1 MRCGIATRC
10 GTKRAGGRRG
20 TEPKQAAYDDEEEE
34 RMLLLDDRGGDGGE
48 AAACRC
54 GAGIRSEKRARSGR
68 EAGEKR
74 ARSGRVRNGGE
85 GGGVHTAYEEEDEPL
100 PDDVS
105 EAGGHEGAGNSRF
118 VTSPSARR
126 RFATPRWATSASRA
140 SCIQKLGGTRLPSVH
155 CFSSRCYYC

>member
-34 RMLLLDDRGGDGGE
+34 RMLLLDDGGGDGGE

-74 ARSGRVRNGGE
+74 ARSGRVRNGGRV
-85 GGGVHTAYEEEDEPL
+85 GGRTP
-100 PDDVS
+100 
-105 EAGGHEGAGNSRF
+105 R
-118 VTSPSARR
+118 TRR
-126 RFATPRWATSASRA
+126 RMSPCPMTYRKQEDTREQATAD
-140 SCIQKLGGTRLPSVH
+140 L
-155 CFSSRCYYC
+155 

>member
-68 EAGEKR
+68 EVGEKR
-74 ARSGRVRNGGE
+74 ARTKWGE
-85 GGGVHTAYEEEDEPL
+85 GGGGAHRVR
-100 PDDVS
+100 
-105 EAGGHEGAGNSRF
+105 GGG
-118 VTSPSARR
+118 
-126 RFATPRWATSASRA
+126 
-140 SCIQKLGGTRLPSVH
+140 
-155 CFSSRCYYC
+155 

>member
-34 RMLLLDDRGGDGGE
+34 RMLLLDDGGCDGGE

-68 EAGEKR
+68 EAGAYEMG
-74 ARSGRVRNGGE
+74 GRVGGR
-85 GGGVHTAYEEEDEPL
+85 TP
-100 PDDVS
+100 
-105 EAGGHEGAGNSRF
+105 R
-118 VTSPSARR
+118 TRR
-126 RFATPRWATSASRA
+126 RMSPCPMTYRKQEDTREQATAD
-140 SCIQKLGGTRLPSVH
+140 L
-155 CFSSRCYYC
+155 

>member
-20 TEPKQAAYDDEEEE
+20 TEPKQAAYDEEEE
-34 RMLLLDDRGGDGGE
+34 RMPLLDVAWE
-48 AAACRC
+48 LAACRC

-85 GGGVHTAYEEEDEPL
+85 GGGAHTAYEEEDEPL
-100 PDDVS
+100 PDEVS
-105 EAGGHEGAGNSRF
+105 EAEGHEGAGNSRF

-126 RFATPRWATSASRA
+126 RFATSR
-140 SCIQKLGGTRLPSVH
+140 
-155 CFSSRCYYC
+155 

>member
-1 MRCGIATRC
+1 MRRGIATRC

-34 RMLLLDDRGGDGGE
+34 RMLLLDDGGGDGGE

-74 ARSGRVRNGGE
+74 ARTKWGE
-85 GGGVHTAYEEEDEPL
+85 GGGAHTAYEEEDEPL

>member
-34 RMLLLDDRGGDGGE
+34 RMLLLDDAWE

-68 EAGEKR
+68 EAGAYEMG
-74 ARSGRVRNGGE
+74 GRVGGR
-85 GGGVHTAYEEEDEPL
+85 TP
-100 PDDVS
+100 
-105 EAGGHEGAGNSRF
+105 R
-118 VTSPSARR
+118 TRR
-126 RFATPRWATSASRA
+126 RMSPCPMTYRKQKDSREQATAD
-140 SCIQKLGGTRLPSVH
+140 L
-155 CFSSRCYYC
+155 